1 MFLGHV
7 FQKYDLSAGARGANS
22 RKPLA
27 GHDQHYIATGSGIGR
42 GKSLRESIISLNT
55 ADFTWNCTCY
65 DVISAALERFEFFSS
80 ILMHSSSPDKH
91 ICGWVD
97 PQRSWFVRNAFPQFR
112 LKMTKIA
119 NFARAVARPTKVD
132 SGILTDFWKAQ
143 TMLFLKCRN
152 ENFRTC
158 FL

>member
-1 MFLGHV
+1 M
-7 FQKYDLSAGARGANS
+7 Q
-22 RKPLA
+22 
-27 GHDQHYIATGSGIGR
+27 
-42 GKSLRESIISLNT
+42 
-55 ADFTWNCTCY
+55 
-65 DVISAALERFEFFSS
+65 
-80 ILMHSSSPDKH
+80 SSSPDKH

-119 NFARAVARPTKVD
+119 NFARAVHAVAEARPTKVD
-132 SGILTDFWKAQ
+132 SEISSDFWKAQ